1 MWLNLKIKEGIFLQN
16 FWNLKCVNIPHFICT
31 ANQANNDHCLS
42 TGHTW
47 SHPKRSRNKLSIQCS
62 LIWYVWKHI
71 ISHIISVRN
80 VITDL
85 KTTTYTFKQRR
96 RLILFKT
103 EDDILIEV
111 YKTSKCYV
119 PAFMCRRFSNGYP
132 NFNFDYYH
140 YILEVRY
147 ILFYTEDDIYFLTQ
161 TTTFK
166 LSLRWIVTLVEI
178 NGGYLIKEN
187 NKVY

>member
-1 MWLNLKIKEGIFLQN
+1 MKHRSNIRVHYIWMS
-16 FWNLKCVNIPHFICT
+16 WNTYSCH
-31 ANQANNDHCLS
+31 
-42 TGHTW
+42 
-47 SHPKRSRNKLSIQCS
+47 R
-62 LIWYVWKHI
+62 
-71 ISHIISVRN
+71 ISVRN

-111 YKTSKCYV
+111 YKTSKRYV

-140 YILEVRY
+140 YILEVQH
-147 ILFYTEDDIYFLTQ
+147 ILFNTEDNIYFLTQ

-166 LSLRWIVTLVEI
+166 LSLRWITYLK
-178 NGGYLIKEN
+178 YYHWSCHKLIKPRKTN
-187 NKVY
+187 QMNFIGTSKLYVQNIVIGIW

>member
-1 MWLNLKIKEGIFLQN
+1 MSQLQIM
-16 FWNLKCVNIPHFICT
+16 FWGGFVAVLTIAF
-31 ANQANNDHCLS
+31 
-42 TGHTW
+42 
-47 SHPKRSRNKLSIQCS
+47 SRA
-62 LIWYVWKHI
+62 YHI
-71 ISHIISVRN
+71 IKIERRMKHRSNIRVHYIWMSWNTYSCPIISGCN

-111 YKTSKCYV
+111 YKTSKRYV

-140 YILEVRY
+140 YILEVQY
-147 ILFYTEDDIYFLTQ
+147 IPFNTEDDVQSQPSMNSPISI
-161 TTTFK
+161 
-166 LSLRWIVTLVEI
+166 LSVSLPLYCRGVNTS
-178 NGGYLIKEN
+178 K
-187 NKVY
+187 